1 MWRSRFMTTGKQ
13 LLKDIISQAEAAS
26 KRLASLKSSLVELA
40 KESSNKNDGEKM
52 CKESSDTKSSCG
64 CNCSSNFKG
73 AAWAIERLEQEVEH
87 LILRIE
93 RLTEEVESSK
103 DKIHNLEVYLKIQKD
118 IDKNF
123 PKEHIEAS
131 LADPK

>member
-1 MWRSRFMTTGKQ
+1 MWRLRFMTTGKQ

-40 KESSNKNDGEKM
+40 KESGSKNDGEKT

-93 RLTEEVESSK
+93 RLTEEVESNK

-123 PKEHIEAS
+123 PENSIETS
-131 LADPK
+131 LVDPK